1 MSGRDQEAETAF
13 ETAVRLD
20 PNLFE
25 ALYFH
30 ARHCF
35 AAGRPEQAARL
46 YEAAMTVRPEDYQPP
61 LLVAQSYEDLGR
73 PEDAAAVRRL
83 GVRIAQEHLKLNP
96 DDARAVYMAANG
108 LAALGE
114 REQALEWAERARAMR
129 PRDSMVLY
137 NIGCIYS
144 LLGAVDEAL
153 SCLEGAVDNGLTLK
167 GWFLHDS
174 NLDPLREH
182 PRFHDLLGRL
192 E

>member
-1 MSGRDQEAETAF
+1 M
-13 ETAVRLD
+13 RLNPD
-20 PNLFE
+20 LFE
-25 ALYFH
+25 AHYFY

-35 AAGRPEQAARL
+35 AGGRPEQAARL
-46 YEAAMTVRPEDYQPP
+46 YEEAMRVRPEEYQPP
-61 LLVAQSYEDLGR
+61 LLVAQVYEDLGR
-73 PEDAAAVRRL
+73 PGDAAAVRRL

-114 REQALEWAERARAMR
+114 REMAREWAERARAMR
-129 PRDSMVLY
+129 PQDTMVLY

-153 SCLEGAVDNGLTLK
+153 GCLEGAVDNGLTLK
-167 GWFLHDS
+167 AWLMHDS

-182 PRFHDLLGRL
+182 PRFHDLLRRMG
-192 E
+192 